1 MRVATLPT
9 AQNTILSTSK
19 IELSILAHDC
29 YEQLDAMA
37 LLAGTSN
44 MEPSISGAHWMML
57 LNPIVEQLR
66 LLTILIDRNRS
77 TADLCLVDPEASDR

>member
-1 MRVATLPT
+1 MGVTTLPT
-9 AQNTILSTSK
+9 AQNAVLSTSK

-37 LLAGTSN
+37 LLAGMSN
-44 MEPSISGAHWMML
+44 TEPSISGAHWMML
-57 LNPIVEQLR
+57 LNPIVERLH

-77 TADLCLVDPEASDR
+77 TADLCLIDPEASD